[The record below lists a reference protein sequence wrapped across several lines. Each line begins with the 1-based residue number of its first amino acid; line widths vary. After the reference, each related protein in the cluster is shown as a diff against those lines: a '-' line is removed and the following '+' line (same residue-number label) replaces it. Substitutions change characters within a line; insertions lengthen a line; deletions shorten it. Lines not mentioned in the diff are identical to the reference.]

1 MSAADSDRGPA
12 ITLLVPIIMLKLVI
26 FLIITLTVKYVL
38 WFMVTNPQR
47 IFGREDIPG
56 PAEQKKL
63 YLLGV
68 FQLAGYV
75 GRDIN
80 VDTPGRNRVV
90 AEYIRRLTGNG
101 ENTELCINAFNTGLS
116 PNYQVTS
123 GIRFIRASE
132 KYSGKR
138 VNLGIL
144 MNFIVTLA
152 LSDGI
157 LTDREKARL
166 QEIAALLNYP
176 SSKLT
181 ALLEE
186 CNIMKEWQSFR
197 DSEYGNFTG
206 SYSSSSGGSGYRDGF
221 SGNGAYGE
229 SFGQGSSY
237 SDGSYYDS
245 GFSGTGENSGT
256 DSGGSWNRD
265 SSSGYTW
272 QESQAL
278 RKAFEILGVPENASP
293 RDIKR
298 AYHRMIRKYH
308 PDMIKARGLPEE
320 MSQIYADRAQEI
332 NDAYTLITR
341 NRGDIS

>member
-1 MSAADSDRGPA
+1 
-12 ITLLVPIIMLKLVI
+12 MLKLFI

-38 WFMVTNPQR
+38 WFMVTSPEK
-47 IFGREDIPG
+47 IFGRGETPSPG
-56 PAEQKKL
+56 EQKKL

-80 VDTPGRNRVV
+80 IDTPGRNRVV

-101 ENTELCINAFNTGLS
+101 ENTELCINAFQTGLS
-116 PNYQVTS
+116 PSYKVTS

-144 MNFIVTLA
+144 MTFIVTLA
-152 LSDGI
+152 LSDEI
-157 LTDREKARL
+157 LTDREKLRL

-176 SSKLT
+176 SAKLD
-181 ALLEE
+181 ALIEE

-206 SYSSSSGGSGYRDGF
+206 KYSENSSF
-221 SGNGAYGE
+221 SG
-229 SFGQGSSY
+229 GSSY
-237 SDGSYYDS
+237 SDG
-245 GFSGTGENSGT
+245 FSGNSTYNESYGQSSAHDSESRYNSGY
-256 DSGGSWNRD
+256 SGAGNSSGSGQGRSWNQD

-278 RKAFEILGVPENASP
+278 RKAFEILGVSENASP
-293 RDIKR
+293 REIKR

-308 PDMIKARGLPEE
+308 PDMIKSRGLPEE

-332 NDAYTLITR
+332 NDAYTLITSSR
-341 NRGDIS
+341 NDIS